1 MEEPVTSLPVMLAV
15 PHCPL
20 LQAKSSQLALHPRAL
35 IWERAA
41 SHAVVTLTHRG
52 QGLWGSQ
59 GEDMPGDPWNQ
70 WVVLISSQAEGTGD
84 VTQEILKAGGPP
96 EFVT

>member
-1 MEEPVTSLPVMLAV
+1 M
-15 PHCPL
+15 
-20 LQAKSSQLALHPRAL
+20 
-35 IWERAA
+35 
-41 SHAVVTLTHRG
+41 
-52 QGLWGSQ
+52 GLWESQ